1 MAKGNKLEILL
12 GIRTEDN
19 AINKLRQR
27 MKSVFPV
34 AENLEKKVNVIGK
47 DVQTSGIDKLKNRM
61 SNVGGE
67 LGKIKN
73 KISQAFNA
81 RMFSFANKLNSNG
94 VTNFVN
100 ATSKIP
106 IVGRKISSVFSGAI
120 SKISQM
126 AYSGTTL
133 STVFGK
139 VGGAVKKAF
148 KAENLKKF
156 ASALKGIGN
165 KIGGILSKLG
175 GLIGKL
181 AVLGGIAGGL
191 SFGGIAKASDENSL
205 RNSRLSMVT
214 KDVEGLKQKTF
225 NASQQSGADYGA
237 QLDSVAKLKML
248 TNGLFNDDEAVKFT
262 STLDKAFKVAGT
274 SPEEAKS
281 AMFQLNQAMTS
292 GKLQGDE
299 FRSVMENAPILA
311 QKIAESMGVP
321 MSKLKELGSKGKIT
335 SDVIKKAVLGSADDI
350 EKKYNQMPI
359 TFGKVWQNAQSA
371 GQKAMDGMLTKVNE
385 LLNTNA
391 GQKMA
396 KDLQIAMTG
405 ISGGFSKAFDSSLQL
420 FSKLNFAPLI
430 TPLMQLGT
438 TIGQIFNNNM
448 GGGKGFIDGLAG
460 GMNGIISLAGTI
472 AGVINGALQ
481 GINFAQVGQ
490 IIGNIGNAFSTL
502 FQTIDFGSIGN
513 LFGMTFNII
522 MQALTM
528 ITPLLAPIMQT
539 IGMIFNY
546 VVQVATAIMPIVG
559 IIIQISAVLLG
570 IIVPAVQVVIGIFIG
585 MSSTIVG
592 VFSAIIGVVASIMS
606 GILGVVSGVINAIG
620 GVINQIS
627 IFFTNA
633 FNKAKSVAQSAING
647 IKGFIDGLFGKI
659 GELGGKISNAVSK
672 FNIFKGFGIG
682 KNYTGTKSWRGGLTT
697 VAEKGAEMIKLP
709 GGQQFLA
716 GQEMLMNLPQG
727 TEISTAEATRGILED
742 GLSGMKKTFSA
753 NGKASTTNNSTT
765 NKGNNNKYVFSPTIV
780 IENTGENGNE
790 LEKKVKKIL
799 REFFDDSFAMMGG

>member
-1 MAKGNKLEILL
+1 MAGGNKLEILL
-12 GIRTEDN
+12 GIRTEDS

-27 MKSVFPV
+27 MRSVLPI
-34 AENLEKKVNVIGK
+34 AEKVEKKVNNIGK
-47 DVQTSGIDKLKNRM
+47 NVHTSGIDKLKSKM
-61 SNVGGE
+61 SGMNGM
-67 LGKIKN
+67 LGKLKN
-73 KISQAFNA
+73 KISQAFNT
-81 RMFSFANKLNSNG
+81 RMFNFANKLNSNG
-94 VTNFVN
+94 VNKFINT
-100 ATSKIP
+100 TSKIP
-106 IVGRKISSVFSGAI
+106 FVGKKISGAFSGAV
-120 SKISQM
+120 SKISRM
-126 AYSGTTL
+126 AYSGTTIQ
-133 STVFGK
+133 TVFSK
-139 VGGAVKKAF
+139 VGNVIKKAF
-148 KAENLKKF
+148 KIENLKKF
-156 ASALKGIGN
+156 GSALKGIGN
-165 KIGGILSKLG
+165 KIKGIISKLG
-175 GLIGKL
+175 GMIGKL
-181 AVLGGIAGGL
+181 AAFGGIAGGL
-191 SFGGIAKASDENSL
+191 SFAGLAQASDRNSL

-214 KDVEGLKQKTF
+214 KDVEGIKQKTF
-225 NASQQSGADYGA
+225 TAAQSSGADYGA
-237 QLDSVAKLKML
+237 QLDSIAKLKML
-248 TNGLFNDDEAVKFT
+248 TNGLFNDNEAVKFT
-262 STLDKAFKVAGT
+262 STLDKAFKVSGT
-274 SPEEAKS
+274 SAEEAKS

-311 QKIAESMGVP
+311 QKIAESMGVS
-321 MSKLKELGSKGKIT
+321 MGQLKKLGSDGKIT

-350 EKKYNQMPI
+350 EAKYNQMPL
-359 TFGKVWQNAQSA
+359 TFGKVWQQAQNA
-371 GQKAMDGMLTKVNE
+371 GQQAMEGLLTKVNQM
-385 LLNTNA
+385 LNTPL

-396 KDLQIAMTG
+396 QNLQGAFTG
-405 ISGGFSKAFDSSLQL
+405 LAEMANGALDGIVNIFG
-420 FSKLNFAPLI
+420 KLNFSSLL
-430 TPLMQLGT
+430 TSLTQLRT

-448 GGGKGFIDGLAG
+448 GGGKSFIDGLAG
-460 GMNGIISLAGTI
+460 GLNGIISLAGTI

-481 GINFAQVGQ
+481 GINFTQVGQ
-490 IIGNIGNAFSTL
+490 IIGNIRNAFSTL

-539 IGMIFNY
+539 IGMIFNF
-546 VVQVATAIMPIVG
+546 VVQIATAIMPIVG
-559 IIIQISAVLLG
+559 VIIQVGAILLG
-570 IIVPAVQVVIGIFIG
+570 IIVPVVQIVVGIFIG

-592 VFSAIIGVVASIMS
+592 VFSAIIGVVSSIMS

-620 GVINQIS
+620 GIINKIAV
-627 IFFTNA
+627 FFTNA

-659 GELGGKISNAVSK
+659 GELGGKISAAVSK

-682 KNYTGTKSWRGGLTT
+682 KSYIGAKSWRGGLTT

-727 TEISTAEATRGILED
+727 TEISTAETTRGILED

-780 IENTGENGNE
+780 IKDTGESGNE